1 MVRAGLRFTLLTLFA
16 AGAVGSAT
24 AQVSPL
30 DIFGGLMGAA
40 QAQAAR
46 EAWARLPGADR
57 SCLQR
62 ALATRNTDIES
73 LARSGIG
80 PDDGRLGPYVTQ
92 CRRFTE
98 ATLRRG
104 VSCNVRDEAS
114 GSVVTTCDQSFAYRD
129 NAGGV
134 RPVDVRE
141 AVELHFSGTR
151 VFVTEVE
158 TDEARQARAAR
169 VEAQGRAEQLQV
181 LRSTLANYG
190 RQPSPVVRAEVARL
204 QGRIEQQL
212 AARTGPTAPD
222 AEAIEREVQ
231 ALDALSDAEARR
243 LAALDRLN
251 GLRAQA
257 EARTKGDIP
266 DGLKRRLAELR
277 TATAAVSEPPRTLSV
292 QKAAV
297 ISDRELGPSFDC
309 EKAATPLPLMICE
322 DAGLRRLDLELAR
335 PFYAL
340 RHLRPDDGVA
350 LKAESNEFVKRTLE
364 SCRVPDTGK
373 VSGALRARA
382 IPCIAA
388 TYQRQRDSW
397 AARVARE
404 GPTGARQEL
413 ARPIT
418 EHVRLQEAL
427 RSAGV
432 LAGDAPADGVYGSVT
447 RRAIT
452 SFADA
457 QGLAADGFL
466 SNALAD
472 RLGQRSGDAPS
483 AGVIVDPGLVTR
495 IDAVANRYESYL
507 ADLGS
512 EERERSARAQS
523 QTRLDEQRQ
532 RAQALLAGPVPE
544 DLRAELTETL
554 RQAEAR
560 GTTDARIV
568 ADGFQLRMAQLE
580 PRLREAEAVQRAV
593 TDRNRFLVESDA
605 GDLVLLYNSSPKA
618 TGVARGL
625 DGGLVFDPER
635 TVACALTDPP
645 TDRIAQ
651 EQLAAKARAVGAP
664 VKDALARC
672 TAAQQQS
679 ADLVVFERGALRAQ
693 AGLFGTV
700 ASAVDTGVYALAG
713 TVTKADIDAVRQAE
727 GIRAAEAETEVA
739 RGTSDGLT
747 VLALANGSR
756 TLCRVAASEP
766 ALHEHLLKPYE
777 ALLRGELRGPVTAV
791 TSSADGAFLSAKRG
805 QCGAI
810 YASAREMAALS
821 KAFAR
826 DGVAIRYLPVWI
838 APEAVEKARQE
849 LADRDQQGRRA
860 QAERDRERG
869 EEQARRDR
877 QAVVER
883 LNRSKD
889 EAEAALKAGVPP
901 DLQAFLTGFIA
912 DVTSLGP
919 DTALTRLQE
928 LGDRYAE
935 RRGRIDEAARLAR
948 ALTPKSRFL
957 IEGERGDLVVLYNDS
972 GKAPSVVRNLR
983 GELVFEDGR
992 AVACLYHA
1000 PLADVFLNRQF
1011 RDRSAALGARLDL
1024 PLAAC
1029 APGTL
1034 AEQDLIFAE
1043 RDRLLREPVERVIAL
1058 AEAVNGGLYARLTVI
1073 DASAL
1078 AAARQAEAA
1087 KANEVEATVR
1097 GKKGDGFGV
1106 IVAANPS
1113 SVVCRVGDAN
1123 AEAQDAILARLAKRL
1138 SDELPSQPIISPTS
1152 ADGAFIGVKRGE
1164 CGAVYA
1170 AAADLLP
1177 LVEAMGRDGLGF
1189 RFLPLWITPEEVA
1202 RTQAGIEQEKRQK
1215 VEDQAARE
1223 RELRDRDAVERDKAA
1238 EEARK
1243 RESVERALRAQW
1255 GERARFFE
1263 QALGE
1268 EAKAFADGRPST
1280 FSDRYPKLARVYA
1293 GLREDRWEFM
1303 SAQTTIL
1310 DYGTAM
1316 YKERSLE
1323 TALATSIIKMRNRFR
1338 GEYRDVCV
1346 VTGYVNDAE
1355 FGMVREAVGLP
1366 CDGSGPQLAQYK
1378 QGERFVSRW
1387 NAP

>member
-16 AGAVGSAT
+16 AGVAGSAS

-62 ALATRNTDIES
+62 ALAPRNSDIES

-80 PDDGRLGPYVTQ
+80 PDDGRLSPYVTQ

-104 VSCNVRDEAS
+104 VSCSVRDDAS
-114 GSVVTTCDQSFAYRD
+114 GSVGTTCDQSFAYRD
-129 NAGGV
+129 NAGRV

-158 TDEARQARAAR
+158 TEEARLARAAR

-181 LRSTLANYG
+181 LRATLASYQ

-204 QGRIEQQL
+204 QNRIEQQL

-222 AEAIEREVQ
+222 AEAIERAVQ

-277 TATAAVSEPPRTLSV
+277 TATAAVSEPPRTV
-292 QKAAV
+292 PIQKAVLA
-297 ISDRELGPSFDC
+297 SDRELGPSFDC
-309 EKAATPLPLMICE
+309 EKATTPLPLMICE
-322 DAGLRRLDLELAR
+322 DTGLRRLDLELAR

-350 LKAESNEFVKRTLE
+350 LKAESNDLVKRTLE
-364 SCRVPDTGK
+364 TCRVPDTGK
-373 VSGALRARA
+373 VNGALRARA
-382 IPCIAA
+382 VPCIAA
-388 TYQRQRDSW
+388 TYQRQREAW

-413 ARPIT
+413 TRPIS

-457 QGLAADGFL
+457 QGLPADGFL
-466 SNALAD
+466 SNAFAD
-472 RLGQRSGDAPS
+472 RLGQRSGDTLS
-483 AGVIVDPGLVTR
+483 VSVSVDPGLVTR
-495 IDAVANRYESYL
+495 IDAVANRYEGYL
-507 ADLGS
+507 TDLGS
-512 EERERSARAQS
+512 EERERSSRVQAQA
-523 QTRLDEQRQ
+523 RLDEQRK
-532 RAQALLAGPVPE
+532 RVRGLLGGPVPD
-544 DLRAELTETL
+544 DLRRDLAETL
-554 RQAEAR
+554 RQAEER
-560 GTTDARIV
+560 GPADART
-568 ADGFQLRMAQLE
+568 ADGIEQRMVQLE
-580 PRLREAEAVQRAV
+580 PRLRDLETMQRV
-593 TDRNRFLVESDA
+593 ITDRNRFLIEDDA
-605 GDLVLLYNSSPKA
+605 NDIVLLYNSSPKA

-635 TVACALTDPP
+635 MVACALTDPP

-664 VKDALARC
+664 VKDAFARC

-693 AGLFGTV
+693 SGLFGTV

-713 TVTKADIDAVRQAE
+713 MLPKADLDAVRQSE
-727 GIRAAEAETEVA
+727 GIRAAEAEAEVA
-739 RGTSDGLT
+739 RGTSDGLA

-756 TLCRVAASEP
+756 TLCRVAGGEP
-766 ALHEHLLKPYE
+766 ALHDRLLKPYE
-777 ALLRGELRGPVTAV
+777 VLLRGELRGPVTAV

-821 KAFAR
+821 KASTR
-826 DGVAIRYLPVWI
+826 DGVVFRYLPIWI
-838 APEAVEKARQE
+838 TPEAVEKARQE
-849 LADRDQQGRRA
+849 LVDRNEEGRRA

-869 EEQARRDR
+869 EEQVRRDR
-877 QAVVER
+877 QAVIER
-883 LNRSKD
+883 LNRSKA

-901 DLQAFLTGFIA
+901 DLQGFLTGFVT
-912 DVTSLGP
+912 DVASVGP
-919 DTALTRLQE
+919 DTAPTRLQE

-935 RRGRIDEAARLAR
+935 RRGRIDEAARLAH

-957 IEGERGDLVVLYNDS
+957 IEGERGDLIVLYNDG

-1000 PLADVFLNRQF
+1000 PLGDVFLNRQI

-1029 APGTL
+1029 ASGTL
-1034 AEQDLIFAE
+1034 ADQDLIFAE
-1043 RDRLLREPVERVIAL
+1043 RDRLLREPVDRVIAL
-1058 AEAVNGGLYARLTVI
+1058 AGAVNGGLYTRLTVV

-1078 AAARQAEAA
+1078 AAVKQAEAA
-1087 KANEVEATVR
+1087 KANEVEAMVR
-1097 GKKGDGFGV
+1097 GRRGEGVGV
-1106 IVAANPS
+1106 IVAANAS

-1123 AEAQDAILARLAKRL
+1123 AEAQDAILARLAERL
-1138 SDELPSQPIISPTS
+1138 GDELPSRPITSPTS

-1170 AAADLLP
+1170 ATADLLS

-1189 RFLPLWITPEEVA
+1189 RFLPIWIVPEEVV
-1202 RTQAGIEQEKRQK
+1202 RTQTGIDQGKRQK
-1215 VEDQAARE
+1215 FKDQAERE

-1243 RESVERALRAQW
+1243 REAMERVLRAQW

-1263 QALGE
+1263 QSLGE

-1280 FSDRYPKLARVYA
+1280 FGDRYPNLARAYA
-1293 GLREDRWEFM
+1293 GLRDDRWEYM

-1323 TALATSIIKMRNRFR
+1323 TALATSIIKMRNRIR

-1355 FGMVREAVGLP
+1355 FGVVRDMIGEP
-1366 CDGSGPQLAQYK
+1366 CDGSGPKLAQYK

-1387 NAP
+1387 KAP